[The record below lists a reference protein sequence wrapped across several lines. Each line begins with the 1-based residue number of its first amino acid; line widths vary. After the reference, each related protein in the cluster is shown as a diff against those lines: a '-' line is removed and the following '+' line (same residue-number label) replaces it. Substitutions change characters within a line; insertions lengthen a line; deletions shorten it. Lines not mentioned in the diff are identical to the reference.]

1 MKNILVPTDFS
12 DNAWD
17 ALTYAIRMYDD
28 IPCCFYILNTF
39 EVNPS
44 PVSSTM
50 HQFGARKIY
59 EILNNESRDELQKL
73 LKHLNENM
81 LNDKHTYK
89 TVSRSGA
96 LVPIVQDI
104 VHKENIDM
112 IVMGTTGASGLKE
125 VFMGSNTVKV
135 VKHINTCPIISVPEK
150 YVYEEP
156 TKVVFATDFK
166 NHLGEMELRSLIE
179 LQIIHN
185 FKIHFFY
192 VKKNSE
198 LSEKQQYNM
207 RLLKNNFS
215 EDVFVI
221 NENQSDTSLSE
232 IITEFAED
240 QEVNM
245 ICLVNHEHSFI
256 EKLTHEPVIKKVSF
270 HSAIPLLILPV

>member
-28 IPCCFYILNTF
+28 IPCCFFILNTY

-44 PVSSTM
+44 RLSSTM
-50 HQFGARKIY
+50 HQFGARKVY
-59 EILNNESRDELQKL
+59 DFLKDESKNELQKI
-73 LKHLNENM
+73 LKHLSDNM
-81 LNDKHTYK
+81 LNDKHIYK
-89 TVSRSGA
+89 TVSKSGS

-104 VHKENIDM
+104 VNKEHIDL

-135 VKHINTCPIISVPEK
+135 VKYINTCPIISVPEK

-166 NHLGEMELRSLIE
+166 NYLGEMELRCLIN
-179 LQIIHN
+179 LQLIHN
-185 FKIHFFY
+185 FKIHFLH
-192 VKKNSE
+192 VKKENE
-198 LSEKQQYNM
+198 LSEKQQYNIEV
-207 RLLKNNFS
+207 LKKNFS

-221 NENQSDTSLSE
+221 DKIESDTTLSKT
-232 IITEFAED
+232 IMDFAED
-240 QEVNM
+240 QKVNM

-256 EKLTHEPVIKKVSF
+256 ETLTHEPVIKRVSF